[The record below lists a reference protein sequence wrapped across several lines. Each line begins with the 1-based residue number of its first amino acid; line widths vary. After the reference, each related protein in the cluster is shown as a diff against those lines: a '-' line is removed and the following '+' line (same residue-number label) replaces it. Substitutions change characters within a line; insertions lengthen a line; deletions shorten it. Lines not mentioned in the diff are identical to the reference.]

1 MPESVAAV
9 IVKMDMT
16 RERRQIDGP
25 KANIP
30 RTLKRFQHISVV
42 RVVHLQKERIIL
54 TQASKI
60 SETIGGTSVLPKV
73 PVA

>member
-16 RERRQIDGP
+16 KVRRQIDRP

-30 RTLKRFQHISVV
+30 GTLKRFQHITVV

-54 TQASKI
+54 AQVSKI
-60 SETIGGTSVLPKV
+60 SETIWGTSVLPKV